1 MAKDSGVFFANRPI
15 RYVTKDDLMF
25 QGLARSSGKE
35 IVRLRFSR
43 PYGAELESRY
53 KLAKRA
59 YRPVSGGHTTVGV
72 TAYVGS
78 DATQSEIGQGDSQTR
93 AGG

>member
-1 MAKDSGVFFANRPI
+1 MSALPRESGHHLRREKQKHIINSTWRREGFMAKDSGVFFANRPI

-43 PYGAELESRY
+43 PYGAELEIP
-53 KLAKRA
+53 L
-59 YRPVSGGHTTVGV
+59 
-72 TAYVGS
+72 
-78 DATQSEIGQGDSQTR
+78 QTR
-93 AGG
+93 KAARSLPISA